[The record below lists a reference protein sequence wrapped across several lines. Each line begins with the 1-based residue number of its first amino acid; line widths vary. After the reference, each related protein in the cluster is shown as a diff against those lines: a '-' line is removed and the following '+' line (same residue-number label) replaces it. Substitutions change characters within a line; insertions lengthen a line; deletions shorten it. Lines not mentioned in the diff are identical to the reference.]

1 MTKSL
6 SHLALIPA
14 RGGSIG
20 IKDKNLQKI
29 AGKSL
34 VKWAYDFCSES
45 KIFNTIMLS
54 TDSSE
59 ISETISAS
67 ANFSVLDED
76 EILYLSENNVIHKRA
91 LSDSG
96 TFSLIS
102 DLVIK
107 LANLPELDF
116 EYLWL
121 IQPTSLFREKID
133 IQQILEILNGELD
146 WTSIVSVKDFTKNH
160 PDRMFRFNGDY
171 VEPFLKENEIETIPR
186 QLLSKVYIKDGAF
199 YIFKKV
205 NLQKGI
211 FLGNK
216 ILPYCRSSSKNIN
229 IDDFDDLNYARF
241 IEAIKNE

>member
-1 MTKSL
+1 MTKNSN
-6 SHLALIPA
+6 HLALIPA

-34 VKWAYDFCSES
+34 VRWAYDFCSES
-45 KIFNTIMLS
+45 KIFNTVMLS

-67 ANFSVLDED
+67 ADFSALDED
-76 EILYLSENNVIHKRA
+76 ELFYLSKNNAIHKRA

-96 TFSLIS
+96 TYSLIS

-107 LANLPELDF
+107 LANLAELDF

-133 IQQILEILNGELD
+133 IQQILEIINGELD

-160 PDRMFRFNGDY
+160 PDRMLRFNGDY
-171 VEPFLKENEIETIPR
+171 VEPFLEESKIESIPR

-211 FLGNK
+211 FLGSK

-241 IEAIKNE
+241 IQERKK